1 MKKNSEIFSSKPK
14 QIAKSISK
22 IASQIFGDLTKVK
35 LVSLGDQ
42 RIILDIYD
50 NLKEQNYLEV
60 NFIDSAMTNY
70 FDENNQKILDKN
82 RFIQN
87 FYKYD
92 VFIIGFKDGIKM
104 ISKELISNILS
115 LRKQRPLFLIE
126 GGLPGNINRDVSK
139 INNLFLFDLNDLEE
153 FFSHWK
159 TDDLEKDNDD
169 FFSDKIEETEQLSF
183 LFKKLN
189 LNLSQ
194 KKTFNKY
201 LISFLEKNS
210 GSSLKKKFFNFFQ
223 SFKD

>member
-1 MKKNSEIFSSKPK
+1 MKKNSEFFSSKPK

-22 IASQIFGDLTKVK
+22 IASQIFGDLAKVK

-42 RIILDIYD
+42 RIIIDIYD
-50 NLKEQNYLEV
+50 NLKQQNYLEV
-60 NFIDSAMTNY
+60 NFIDSSMTKY
-70 FDENNQKILDKN
+70 FDKNNQKVLDEKN
-82 RFIQN
+82 FIQN

-153 FFSHWK
+153 FFSHWRA
-159 TDDLEKDNDD
+159 DGFEKETDD
-169 FFSDKIEETEQLSF
+169 FFYDKIEEAEQLSF

-194 KKTFNKY
+194 KKTFSKY

>member
-153 FFSHWK
+153 FFSHWR
-159 TDDLEKDNDD
+159 TDSFEKEVDG
-169 FFSDKIEETEQLSF
+169 FFSDKIEEAEQLSF
-183 LFKKLN
+183 FFKKLN
-189 LNLSQ
+189 LSLSQ
-194 KKTFNKY
+194 KEIFNRY
-201 LISFLEKNS
+201 LISFLKNNS

>member
-70 FDENNQKILDKN
+70 FDENNQKIIDKES
-82 RFIQN
+82 FMQN

-159 TDDLEKDNDD
+159 TDGFEKETDN
-169 FFSDKIEETEQLSF
+169 FFSDKIEEAEQLSF

-194 KKTFNKY
+194 KKTFSKY